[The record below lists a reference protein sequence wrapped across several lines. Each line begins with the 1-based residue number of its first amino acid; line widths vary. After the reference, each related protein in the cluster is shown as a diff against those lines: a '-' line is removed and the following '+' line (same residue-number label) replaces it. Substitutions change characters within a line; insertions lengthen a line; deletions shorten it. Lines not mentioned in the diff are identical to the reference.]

1 MATKRFFFSAQT
13 ENKQTNKKGIQVF
26 WWNTWIYNT
35 NITMLCKFYS
45 RQVREACACTVC
57 AVAGIE
63 VRVHISPCSRR
74 GPSPPHPS
82 TPPPP
87 SLPGLE
93 ACCRRTPRGS
103 GPPPAACR
111 QKTPQ
116 KTAQTKQ
123 HDASKH
129 VNTCAYLEFQRRRWG
144 VRAAGSNTHGPL
156 PSKELH
162 LFRRC
167 GFLFGLLLFRSTQL
181 KVSASLA
188 VCVFIS
194 PLWLYRAR

>member
-1 MATKRFFFSAQT
+1 
-13 ENKQTNKKGIQVF
+13 
-26 WWNTWIYNT
+26 
-35 NITMLCKFYS
+35 MLCKFYS

-57 AVAGIE
+57 AVAGIA

-82 TPPPP
+82 TPPF
-87 SLPGLE
+87 LPGLE

-111 QKTPQ
+111 QKTPRKQ
-116 KTAQTKQ
+116 REQTTRRVKTRQHVCLPWVSATQVRRPRGRKQ
-123 HDASKH
+123 HTRASSK
-129 VNTCAYLEFQRRRWG
+129 Q
-144 VRAAGSNTHGPL
+144 RAAP
-156 PSKELH
+156 
-162 LFRRC
+162 FRRC